1 MRQKTFPSPAKINLC
16 LHVLGR
22 RLDGYHE
29 LAMAMQRVS
38 LYDDV
43 LIRAAAASDRQIAV
57 RCAGVQ
63 LAEGEENIAAR
74 AARLLLEAAGAGAQ
88 VTIDIDKRIPVAAGL
103 GGGSSNAATVLLG
116 LNELLELGLTQDD
129 LQELGGR
136 LGADV
141 PFFVFQR
148 PAWATGIGTR
158 LAPLPALPQFACV
171 LVNPGISVSTAEV
184 YQSLQLTKGGELASL
199 PRFSVVTREDL
210 CHALHNDLEAVTLPR
225 YSQLRQ
231 IKAELLKAGA
241 LGALM
246 SGSGATVFG
255 LFEDLPSAESAA
267 RGMQGDHGWWA
278 RAVLPLA

>member
-29 LAMAMQRVS
+29 LAMAMQRVA

-255 LFEDLPSAESAA
+255 LFADLPSAESAA